1 MKAKK
6 KPGCC
11 NARVC
16 VCVYVCV
23 LLVHS
28 NDVVLFFSLQ
38 GATEDQKN
46 EQLRT

>member
-1 MKAKK
+1 ML
-6 KPGCC
+6 
-11 NARVC
+11 

-46 EQLRT
+46 EQLRTWFLNKKFRS